1 MYSFCDKL
9 IVLYYQMSIEKQ
21 ILRSIRAMGQ
31 ARVVT
36 PKHFQ
41 DIGSPAAVRKG
52 LNRLAKEKKILRL
65 KHGLYYLPKIHPVLG
80 ALSPDPYAIIE
91 ALVYGTGAKW
101 QVSGAYAAN
110 QLGISEQVPAKIEVL
125 TDSTQR
131 RVSIGKL
138 VLTFRRAAP
147 RNLLGVGTK
156 LGLVFQSLRWFG
168 QGKVTERETAI
179 LRKQLSNSERKKL
192 FGLKRQT
199 PVWMHSIIDQI
210 ASEQPQARRLKRG

>member
-1 MYSFCDKL
+1 
-9 IVLYYQMSIEKQ
+9 MSVEKQ

-31 ARVVT
+31 GRVIT
-36 PKHFQ
+36 PKHFY
-41 DIGSPAAVRKG
+41 DIGLPAAVRKA

-91 ALVYGTGAKW
+91 ALLYGTGATW
-101 QVSGAYAAN
+101 QVTGAYAAN
-110 QLGISEQVPAKIEVL
+110 RLGISEQVPAKIEVL
-125 TDSTQR
+125 TNSTQR

-147 RNLLGVGTK
+147 RNLLGAGTT

-168 QGKVTERETAI
+168 QGKVTEKETAI
-179 LRKQLSNSERKKL
+179 LRKQLSNSERKEL
-192 FGLKRQT
+192 FGLKRQA

-210 ASEQPQARRLKRG
+210 ASDRLQRRRFKRG